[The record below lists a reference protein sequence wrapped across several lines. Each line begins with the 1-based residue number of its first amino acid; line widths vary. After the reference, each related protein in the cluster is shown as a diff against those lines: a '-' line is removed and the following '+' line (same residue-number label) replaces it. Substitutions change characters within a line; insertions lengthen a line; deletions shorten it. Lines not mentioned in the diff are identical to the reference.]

1 VFFTYRTQTY
11 DVWADGAAYWVSELS
26 NGRGARV
33 DCAARSQRKRRP
45 AFFGSTNTQNEN
57 DVSTINGGGS
67 SPPEGPLHAVLAFY
81 RLSRGLKS
89 ADALRDLGWERL
101 STLSVV
107 ARREPVSIS
116 ELSAAEAVT
125 APTISRT
132 VAALQ
137 DQALVRCVAN
147 RDDGRSVLVTST
159 AKGRATLQKGMART
173 LQQIAEMLGRL
184 DAAELEAMAD
194 VIKQARA
201 AKTSR

>member
-1 VFFTYRTQTY
+1 M
-11 DVWADGAAYWVSELS
+11 S
-26 NGRGARV
+26 
-33 DCAARSQRKRRP
+33 
-45 AFFGSTNTQNEN
+45 ST
-57 DVSTINGGGS
+57 NGGGS
-67 SPPEGPLHAVLAFY
+67 SPQEGPLHAALAFY

-89 ADALRDLGWERL
+89 ADAPRDLGWERL

-159 AKGRATLQKGMART
+159 AKGRAILQKGMART
-173 LQQIAEMLGRL
+173 LQQIAELLGRL